1 MSSNKPLICIL
12 EIHEQ
17 YKVPQKEAWQNA
29 ALHQMLTGRFS
40 FREKAK
46 NSPLIMTRKKKD
58 QDVLLFKIRL
68 GREEAEISLIHT
80 AWVWNAHGIIPF
92 QKPGKAQ

>member
-17 YKVPQKEAWQNA
+17 NKAPQKEARQSA
-29 ALHQMLTGRFS
+29 VLHQLLTGRFQLQ
-40 FREKAK
+40 EKSK
-46 NSPLIMTRKKKD
+46 NSPLIITRRKKD

-68 GREEAEISLIHT
+68 GREEVEISLIHT
-80 AWVWNAHGIIPF
+80 ASA
-92 QKPGKAQ
+92 